1 MEAHRTQSLGQ
12 HHNWTLPID
21 VTRALRM
28 PALPVCC
35 IIEFGP
41 NSSRME
47 QSDHHKLPPVKLST
61 VDKLRLLLDITKKIS
76 RSLDLEEV
84 LNLVMDTLGS
94 LLPYDAAGIYLIDYS
109 PDDNSPY
116 IFKSRVIRGYQ
127 ISFELI
133 EPRLKMGEGFL
144 GTVAQTGKAIISPDV
159 SKDSRYFAARELTR
173 SEMVAPII
181 SNDKVIG
188 VFDLESDHVN
198 AYDDDDLS
206 VLQLLTSQVAIIIE
220 KVRLHEQ
227 VVEKNRLQAQLEIAR
242 QVQLE
247 LLPANDPLIENF
259 DVSAYIFPA
268 EEVSGDYYDWVRIF
282 DDQIGII
289 VADAVGKGIPAA
301 LLMSFL
307 RASLRSSLQI
317 GYAPHV
323 AFSKVNTLLR
333 DSIEDNK
340 FITAIYGILDS
351 TNKTFVFSNAGHNPP
366 LMIKPDGEYRY
377 VEYGDVPLGMF
388 DDSHYHQHFIR
399 FEPGQ
404 IMVIYT
410 DGITEAANPAGE
422 EYGETRLAKRVLD
435 GINLPAKRL
444 IDHVRKG
451 VADFTER
458 KFLDDDGT
466 LFIVKSQ

>member
-1 MEAHRTQSLGQ
+1 MSQSE
-12 HHNWTLPID
+12 HHAQQPI
-21 VTRALRM
+21 
-28 PALPVCC
+28 
-35 IIEFGP
+35 E
-41 NSSRME
+41 
-47 QSDHHKLPPVKLST
+47 KLST
-61 VDKLRLLLDITKKIS
+61 VDKLRLLLDITKTIS

-94 LLPYDAAGIYLIDYS
+94 LLPYDAAGIYLIESS
-109 PDDNSPY
+109 PEDKSPY

-159 SKDSRYFAARELTR
+159 SKDARYFSARDLTR

-181 SNDKVIG
+181 SNDRVIG
-188 VFDLESDHVN
+188 VFDLESDDLK
-198 AYDDDDLS
+198 AYDEDDLS

-227 VVEKNRLQAQLEIAR
+227 VVEKKRMQAQLEIAR
-242 QVQLE
+242 HVQLE
-247 LLPANDPLIENF
+247 LLPATDPIIANF
-259 DVSAYIFPA
+259 DASAYIFPT
-268 EEVSGDYYDWVRIF
+268 EEVSGDYYDWVKVS

-307 RASLRSSLQI
+307 RASLRSCVQI
-317 GYAPHV
+317 GYAPHI
-323 AFSKVNTLLR
+323 AFSKVSSLLR

-366 LMIKPDGEYRY
+366 LLIKPDGEYRF
-377 VEYGDVPLGMF
+377 VEYGDTPLGMF

-399 FEPGQ
+399 FEEGQ
-404 IMVIYT
+404 VMVIYT
-410 DGITEAANPAGE
+410 DGITEAANPNGE
-422 EYGETRLAKRVLD
+422 EYGQERFAKRVLD
-435 GINLPAKRL
+435 GIHLPAKQL
-444 IDHVRKG
+444 IDHIRKG

-466 LFIVKSQ
+466 LFIVKAQ